1 MIGSLIDRAMRRA
14 NTTLLLACLAGVILV
29 ALLVI
34 ANIRYLYNF
43 MLGPF
48 DATPQALNA
57 VRDITVQKQYWVR
70 VTGYDIYDLDIQYV
84 TTSDSGKETVDF
96 SYLALELGDQL
107 LLVKQPG
114 SPRLETTLTG
124 SLLPITSEEQ
134 KEIIDYFVAE
144 DPSLAGEFL
153 PYLIH
158 TGNFRTGGWLG
169 IAFGALTLGAC
180 LYGLVTDLR
189 RELDE
194 RTHPILKALS
204 RFGALELTRGQL
216 DLELAAEHPILSKK
230 FHLTRSWLVYTAGSK
245 FMATRFEDIAW
256 YYLHIHTTRTY
267 GIVVA
272 RTYSVVV
279 CDRFGAQLMMAVGNK
294 EPPALEVLDAIA
306 RRAPWAIGGYSQDL
320 VKAWKKDR
328 AGFLAQV
335 EKRRQLINQPATPQS
350 TPVDYSAGHSVNS
363 GVVIDPPKQGG

>member
-1 MIGSLIDRAMRRA
+1 MPDSMITRAMRRS
-14 NTTLLLACLAGVILV
+14 NTTLLFTCLAGVIFL
-29 ALLVI
+29 AILVI

-48 DATPQALNA
+48 EAAPQALNA
-57 VRDITVQKQYWVR
+57 VRDIAIQKQYWVR
-70 VTGYDIYDLDIQYV
+70 VTGYDIYDLDIQYI

-114 SPRLETTLTG
+114 SPKMETTLTG
-124 SLLPITSEEQ
+124 SLLPVSAEEQ
-134 KEIIDYFVAE
+134 KEIIDYFVAD

-158 TGNFRTGGWLG
+158 TGNFRTSGWFG
-169 IAFGALTLGAC
+169 IVFGVLLLGAC
-180 LYGLVTDLR
+180 LAGLVIDLR

-194 RTHPILKALS
+194 TTHPILKALS
-204 RFGALELTRGQL
+204 RFGSLQLTRGQV
-216 DLELAAEHPILSKK
+216 DAELAVEHTILSKK
-230 FHLTRSWLVYTAGSK
+230 FHVTPSWLVYAPAGK
-245 FMATRFEDIAW
+245 FMAARYEDIAW

-267 GIVVA
+267 GVPVA

-279 CDRFGAQLMMAVGNK
+279 NDRFGAQLMMAVGRK

-306 RRAPWAIGGYSQDL
+306 RRAPWAIGGYSADL

-335 EKRRQLINQPATPQS
+335 ENRRRSYRQQGAQPPE
-350 TPVDYSAGHSVNS
+350 PGDLSAGHQVNS
-363 GVVIDPPKQGG
+363 GIVIDPPKQGG